1 MKRWKLITLIGGL
14 AIASPLTSFAKQPNP
29 APQKRVGILTQQVR
43 CPIQTNTPITLRLAE
58 LGWIEGRNFVFDC
71 VSTVDR
77 LDQLPALARELVS
90 RSPDVIMAGPSTFVL
105 ALKQETATIPIV
117 MYGAWE
123 PVRLGIITN
132 EAPPQTDEVYR
143 HSISRG

>member
-1 MKRWKLITLIGGL
+1 MKRRRFIALIGGL
-14 AIASPLTSFAKQPNP
+14 AVAWSLACYAQQPNP
-29 APQKRVGILTQQVR
+29 SSLKRVGILTQQVR
-43 CPIQTNTPITLRLAE
+43 CPIPTYTPITRRLAE

-71 VSTVDR
+71 VSTVDH

-117 MYGAWE
+117 MYSAWE